1 MPEPMPRSWR
11 ELNALTLAYLGDGVY
26 ELWVRTHLL
35 NNGHE
40 KVKDLHRL
48 ATQYV
53 CAATQAKLLHHILPH
68 LDEQE
73 TSVVHRGRNAKG
85 GHPKNTDVVTYRHA
99 TAFEALVGYWQ
110 LTGKTERMHWAFE
123 QVDEL
128 LQQDDGEKVNG
139 DAPKEDESSN
149 GEFIPSPEHFDIDC

>member
-1 MPEPMPRSWR
+1 MPRSWR

-35 NNGHE
+35 NCGYE

-48 ATQYV
+48 ATKYV
-53 CAATQAKLLHHILPH
+53 RATTQAKLLHQILPH
-68 LDEQE
+68 LDEEE
-73 TSVVHRGRNAKG
+73 TSVVHRGRNTKG

-110 LTGKTERMHWAFE
+110 LTGKTERMQWAFG
-123 QVDEL
+123 QVEGLIQEDNE
-128 LQQDDGEKVNG
+128 EKVIS
-139 DAPKEDESSN
+139 DIPKEEESSN
-149 GEFIPSPEHFDIDC
+149 AESILNPEQFEMDC